1 MHIVVLGGAGEV
13 GSAVAAHFAMHDH
26 TVTKVSS
33 RPIMA
38 QQGFLSIDDAAG
50 IICAKK
56 VSLVVNASGPG
67 DIRGSNDAWISR
79 ASAVA
84 QACRASRTPS
94 VLISTTRVMEG
105 YEQDY
110 EENDPPQPRTEYG
123 RGNALS
129 EALWLEH
136 AGDQATVIRATNV
149 FLEPSY
155 RDSPQTRLLPW
166 SLVLEGVERGEI
178 VIRSSRSSIKYFIS
192 IADLCSAIETV
203 HQTQQNPRVVVT
215 TPAISLTLSQLTDIA
230 QRAIQNTLGWDISAR
245 FGIDETRAL
254 RCESG
259 WLHEH
264 QWESKLDPCLLQA
277 RMESWL
283 KMTLER

>member
-33 RPIMA
+33 RPMMA
-38 QQGFLSIDDAAG
+38 QHGFMSIDDAARLV
-50 IICAKK
+50 CTNKA
-56 VSLVVNASGPG
+56 SLVVNASGPG
-67 DIRGSNDAWISR
+67 DIRGSNHAWISR

-84 QACRASRTPS
+84 EACQASKTPS

-110 EENDPPQPRTEYG
+110 EENDPPRPRTEYG

-129 EALWLEH
+129 EAFWLEH
-136 AGDQATVIRATNV
+136 AGDRATVIRATNV
-149 FLEPSY
+149 FLEPSH

-192 IADLCSAIETV
+192 IADLCSAIEIV
-203 HQTQQNPRVVVT
+203 HQTQPIPRVVVT

-230 QRAIQNTLGWDISAR
+230 QRAIQNTLGWDISTR
-245 FGIDETRAL
+245 FGSDEAKAR

-259 WLHEH
+259 WLSEH
-264 QWESKLDPCLLQA
+264 HWESKLDPCLVQA
-277 RMESWL
+277 GMESWL
-283 KMTLER
+283 KMTL